1 MTGFMGLNE
10 KYAVGILLTFML
22 LGIVMLYVF
31 PVISM
36 ITGAKTITG
45 NTFSISRIAI
55 WVVLLIT
62 FLYSLFIEKGPFLL
76 KIEKKYSTA
85 FNIKAVVIL
94 YLVCVFGGAVLNG
107 LIQFF
112 IHKEDGSKILQFTS
126 LFKNDYFL
134 IIFTC
139 LTAGAVE
146 ELLMRGF
153 IQPRIEKI
161 YNSPL
166 AGILVSAAL
175 FGILHSTYGT
185 IGQVIV
191 PFFIG
196 VVFAMFY
203 KKYSNIKILIAC
215 HFMIDFVTLMA
226 MNFIDFKHL
235 SVF

>member
-1 MTGFMGLNE
+1 MSLNG
-10 KYAVGILLTFML
+10 KYSIGILLTFL
-22 LGIVMLYVF
+22 LLCIVTLYIF
-31 PVISM
+31 PVINM
-36 ITGAKTITG
+36 ITGVKNITG
-45 NTFSISRIAI
+45 STFSLSRIAI
-55 WVVLLIT
+55 WGVLLIT
-62 FLYSLFIEKGPFLL
+62 FLYSLFIEKGSFLL
-76 KIEKKYSTA
+76 KVEKKYSIV
-85 FNIKAVVIL
+85 FNIKAIIVL

-107 LIQFF
+107 IIQFA
-112 IHKEDGSKILQFTS
+112 IHKEDSTKILQFTT

-139 LTAGAVE
+139 FTAGAVE
-146 ELLMRGF
+146 ELLMRGY
-153 IQPRIEKI
+153 IQPRIERI

-166 AGILVSAAL
+166 AGVLVSAAL

-185 IGQVIV
+185 IGQVVV

-203 KKYSNIKILIAC
+203 KIYSNIKILIVC